1 MGGMPTEGSTGAAG
15 LGLNKISGTQ
25 TKRVVSVIY
34 DASHDFYEGLQSI
47 GRIFYEDANSVSNER
62 IGEPSLNLTNSAL
75 PITSNNQFFPL
86 IGELVLVVKTVSNKP
101 VTQRDEHYKNQNYYY
116 PPIRVHNQSSHNAF
130 PFKYKIGNSAS
141 NEELKQKAQDGSPN
155 KAVKNQT
162 PTFPLGEYFIDKDIK
177 RLIPFE
183 GDYIIEGRFGNSIR
197 FGATTP
203 FNIDK
208 PIEEQSFPNP
218 WSIGSIDGENTSDKT
233 KAQIGDPITIIR
245 NGQKVDLNE
254 SDSTLEDYLE
264 DINGDHSSIYMCSNQ
279 KLIDFQVAGT
289 TTASPPIVKNDSYLP
304 TGSTPTPQLDLP
316 IPTEFNVVGGA
327 GTNVIEGIGGSQTS
341 GLSTSVTLPVIDEP
355 IQKVDLITAEYPDF
369 VLSAEDDTEDGL
381 SFYNE
386 MVERSGV
393 VAADHFTE
401 EEFSYEDVSVSGTI
415 TEDPG
420 LIVSEEGPANTPNG
434 NNNNNTTTGGSPPS
448 YGGLNPSSAASS
460 RDSLLQDPGA
470 KAKTV
475 TKASIEEEIAANGY
489 PVTVPQRTWNKYVYR
504 VYKPLSLTRM
514 LKLLNGAQPTAEE
527 GYPELF
533 AKAPNRV
540 QALVI
545 HTNAGSAKGSI
556 LDNIYTFAQTKE
568 NSAGKKV
575 GWSKHGYHITID
587 WEGKSHKNVPDS
599 VSSNGIGGYGSQ
611 GYPSNNTAFPVTN
624 ANVMN
629 ITWLGGEGDGT
640 RGRLNITK
648 AQGWALNQIVKNYIK
663 NYPNILI
670 LGHNQITAKA
680 CPIFYVPE
688 WAKWLNIPT
697 KNVWGNSYTGFK
709 GAGENPG
716 ASGGRY
722 IKNAK
727 TVAYSTGMKSD
738 PGDYDSN
745 WFSDH

>member
-141 NEELKQKAQDGSPN
+141 NKELKQKAQDGSPN

-162 PTFPLGEYFIDKDIK
+162 PTFPLGEYFTDKDIK

-218 WSIGSIDGENTSDKT
+218 WSIGSIDGEDTSDKT

-289 TTASPPIVKNDSYLP
+289 TTASPPTVSQDSYLIP
-304 TGSTPTPQLDLP
+304 TGSFDPNPLLTAEDLDFLIANQPEVQDNTFVNTAVGTTGVNPSTLPLPEFDTPLP
-316 IPTEFNVVGGA
+316 TDTEFIN
-327 GTNVIEGIGGSQTS
+327 NQ
-341 GLSTSVTLPVIDEP
+341 DE
-355 IQKVDLITAEYPDF
+355 
-369 VLSAEDDTEDGL
+369 TEDGL

-386 MVERSGV
+386 MVVESGV
-393 VAADHFTE
+393 VAADHFTV
-401 EEFSYEDVSVSGTI
+401 EDVVFTCATTEAII
-415 TEDPG
+415 TENYIAPVPG
-420 LIVSEEGPANTPNG
+420 DENFVARTPSEQIADRLEGGDGNPSGSPATSGPAV
-434 NNNNNTTTGGSPPS
+434 TGG
-448 YGGLNPSSAASS
+448 AADFWSLIS
-460 RDSLLQDPGA
+460 ICLFEDSDTLGRADVAQA
-470 KAKTV
+470 IYNRS
-475 TKASIEEEIAANGY
+475 KASGY
-489 PVTVPQRTWNKYVYR
+489 
-504 VYKPLSLTRM
+504 
-514 LKLLNGAQPTAEE
+514 
-527 GYPELF
+527 
-533 AKAPNRV
+533 
-540 QALVI
+540 
-545 HTNAGSAKGSI
+545 
-556 LDNIYTFAQTKE
+556 
-568 NSAGKKV
+568 
-575 GWSKHGYHITID
+575 
-587 WEGKSHKNVPDS
+587 
-599 VSSNGIGGYGSQ
+599 SNGIAAVIKHNGSFEPAFNRGNGGPNDMKTHSTWKAINSLSTAVAACNAHYTKKKNVNYSTSKIEGKLKGVWNQIKDSSNQQKAANLVQGRTDFLSISQ
-611 GYPSNNTAFPVTN
+611 GNVATRN
-624 ANVMN
+624 ASKKAGPNDPTGKRATFVM
-629 ITWLGGEGDGT
+629 
-640 RGRLNITK
+640 R
-648 AQGWALNQIVKNYIK
+648 
-663 NYPNILI
+663 
-670 LGHNQITAKA
+670 
-680 CPIFYVPE
+680 
-688 WAKWLNIPT
+688 
-697 KNVWGNSYTGFK
+697 
-709 GAGENPG
+709 
-716 ASGGRY
+716 
-722 IKNAK
+722 
-727 TVAYSTGMKSD
+727 STGK
-738 PGDYDSN
+738 PNNVFGFAYNYLTNKTYQAPTGDFWTKYIPSSWN
-745 WFSDH
+745 